1 MLLLIAT
8 TAVAAVPSPPGPVQ
22 AQAKVIVRIVRPA
35 IASSKAWDLSPKGA
49 RKETIRRDERGE
61 PVLLRLIEYP

>member
-1 MLLLIAT
+1 
-8 TAVAAVPSPPGPVQ
+8 
-22 AQAKVIVRIVRPA
+22 VRIVRPA
-35 IASSKAWDLSPKGA
+35 IASSKAWDLSPKRA

>member
-8 TAVAAVPSPPGPVQ
+8 TAVAAVPPPPRPAQVQ
-22 AQAKVIVRIVRPA
+22 ARAIVRIMRPA
-35 IASSKAWDLSPKGA
+35 IASSKAWELSPKGA